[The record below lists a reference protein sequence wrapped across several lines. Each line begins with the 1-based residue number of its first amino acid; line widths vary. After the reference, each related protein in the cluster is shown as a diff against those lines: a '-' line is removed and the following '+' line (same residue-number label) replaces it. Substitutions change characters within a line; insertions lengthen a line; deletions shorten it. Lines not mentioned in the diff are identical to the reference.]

1 MFHTKRCTSYI
12 VLTAISSW
20 TLLYFIRNSSGKTF
34 HESSWTC
41 KGQGRNQVC
50 EFTNFCVDDANGPF
64 IIHPNQVPPKINML
78 NADIEMWFQP
88 KRISHAV
95 NAIHVNETL
104 FVYGLFSHT
113 FYTMA

>member
-1 MFHTKRCTSYI
+1 MN
-12 VLTAISSW
+12 
-20 TLLYFIRNSSGKTF
+20 LLELVKVKDVI
-34 HESSWTC
+34 
-41 KGQGRNQVC
+41 QVC

-104 FVYGLFSHT
+104 FVHGLYFLD
-113 FYTMA
+113 YACIDTME